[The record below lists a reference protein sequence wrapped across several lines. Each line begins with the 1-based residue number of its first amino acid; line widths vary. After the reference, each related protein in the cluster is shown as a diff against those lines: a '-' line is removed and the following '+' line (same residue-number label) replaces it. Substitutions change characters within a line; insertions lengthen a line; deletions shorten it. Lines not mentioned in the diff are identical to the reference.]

1 MANGTFKTRARVRAS
16 KVLPQPVGP
25 IKRMFDLSSSIS
37 ASGSSPWTKR
47 L

>member
-1 MANGTFKTRARVRAS
+1 MMRAKVCAS

-25 IKRMFDLSSSIS
+25 ISMIFDLASSIS
-37 ASGSSPWTKR
+37 SDFAATFKR